1 MEKAM
6 TLRVSGKNLDIGE
19 ALRTHIHGRIETA
32 AAKYFAGP
40 IIGHVTIEPE
50 GSGFRTD
57 CTLHL
62 RAGITLQADAEA
74 FDPYASFDRAA
85 DRIEKR
91 LSRHKSRLK
100 DRHAGN
106 GAEAALIPTVTNYVL
121 KAPEENEE
129 DIHEFEAV
137 VIAESSLYVKEMPV
151 ADAVMELDLTGAQI
165 MIFRHAIHGRL
176 NIVYRRMDGHIGWI
190 DPVIAAAP

>member
-1 MEKAM
+1 M
-6 TLRVSGKNLDIGE
+6 
-19 ALRTHIHGRIETA
+19 
-32 AAKYFAGP
+32 
-40 IIGHVTIEPE
+40 
-50 GSGFRTD
+50 
-57 CTLHL
+57 
-62 RAGITLQADAEA
+62 
-74 FDPYASFDRAA
+74 
-85 DRIEKR
+85 
-91 LSRHKSRLK
+91 
-100 DRHAGN
+100 
-106 GAEAALIPTVTNYVL
+106 TNYVL